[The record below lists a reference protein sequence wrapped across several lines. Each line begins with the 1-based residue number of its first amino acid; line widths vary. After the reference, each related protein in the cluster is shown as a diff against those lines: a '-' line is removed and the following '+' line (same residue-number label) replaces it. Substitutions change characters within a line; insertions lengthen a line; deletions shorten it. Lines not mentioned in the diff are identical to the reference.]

1 MLELG
6 TLIENGAKPVFA
18 AHLNGEPLTVELDSS
33 AVLKLH
39 DGASGVALYT
49 LLDSRRAQIRTV
61 AQRLFNQ
68 RFISRSEDGTR
79 KIIVSAIDLI

>member
-6 TLIENGAKPVFA
+6 TLIENSAKPVFA
-18 AHLNGEPLTVELDSS
+18 AQLNGEPLTVELDSS

-39 DGASGVALYT
+39 DGAAGVGLYA
-49 LLDSRRAQIRTV
+49 LLDSRRAQIRTA
-61 AQRLFNQ
+61 AQRLFNE
-68 RFISRSEDGTR
+68 RFVSQSDDGTR

>member
-6 TLIENGAKPVFA
+6 ALIENGAKPVFA
-18 AHLNGEPLTVELDSS
+18 AQLDGEPLTVELDSS

-39 DGASGVALYT
+39 DGASGLGLYT
-49 LLDSRRAQIRTV
+49 VLDSRRAQIRTV
-61 AQRLFNQ
+61 AQRLFNE
-68 RFISRSEDGTR
+68 RFVSQSEDGTR